1 VLISSDGAS
10 GGSLAVR
17 LPVTAT
23 GAALA
28 GDVRP
33 YENFNERHAMKD
45 FKDRVAVVTGA
56 ASGIGRGMA
65 ERFASEGMKVVLA
78 DVEEKALKQAEAEF
92 REKGFDVVGVLTD
105 VSKPEEMERLADE
118 TLNAFGKVHV
128 VCNNAGVAGSWG
140 PTWENTLQDWQ
151 WIMGVNLWGVIHG
164 VRTFLPIMLKQD
176 EEGHIVNTAS
186 LAGLMPGAGIY
197 GVTKQ
202 AVVALSESL
211 YNELKLMNAK
221 VGVSVLC
228 PGWVD
233 TKIGEADRNRPAEL
247 TTSHAPDPRQEV
259 VSEIVRNFLK
269 NGKSPAE
276 IANAV
281 FEAIRDDQL
290 YIITHPDM
298 DFIFKERFD
307 NIVKRRNPTP
317 RLLGS

>member
-1 VLISSDGAS
+1 MLRELLSTE
-10 GGSLAVR
+10 R
-17 LPVTAT
+17 LT
-23 GAALA
+23 
-28 GDVRP
+28 
-33 YENFNERHAMKD
+33 MKE

-65 ERFASEGMKVVLA
+65 ERFAKEGMSVVLA
-78 DVEEKALKQAEAEF
+78 DVEEQALKQAEAEF
-92 REKGFDVVGVLTD
+92 LEKGFDVIGVLTD
-105 VSKPEEMERLADE
+105 VSKPEELEKLADE
-118 TLNAFGKVHV
+118 TLSAFGKVHV

-176 EEGHIVNTAS
+176 EGGHIVNTAS

-211 YNELKLMNAK
+211 YNELKMMNAK
-221 VGVSVLC
+221 IGVSVLC

-233 TKIGEADRNRPAEL
+233 TKIGDADRNRPAEL

-276 IANAV
+276 IAGQV
-281 FEAIRDDQL
+281 LEAIRDDQL

-307 NIVKRRNPTP
+307 NIVNRRNPTP